1 MTQTPVEL
9 ITNGFD
15 ECDFRNEGAEDDC
28 NICSAAGGPDKD
40 FIITHTGL
48 FAADGNPTTLWK
60 VLAEKCASDDSFKK
74 ALKIKLVGKTDE
86 AIFESLKAEGLGDHL
101 VDMGYQPHSVA
112 VEEQRN
118 ASLLILPL
126 RKEPEY
132 KAVLPGKLFEYLASW
147 RPVLGIGQPDGAMSM
162 ILNTT
167 KTGVVLDWEDKAS
180 LDRFIELCWQN
191 HLKGSLTV
199 EDADISQFTRRN
211 LTRRMAQLFDSL
223 CDTDRATPRL

>member
-15 ECDFRNEGAEDDC
+15 ECDFKTESEDGC
-28 NICSAAGGPDKD
+28 KAQFAAGGPDKD
-40 FIITHTGL
+40 FVITHTGL

-60 VLAEKCASDDSFKK
+60 VLAEKCAKSEAFAK
-74 ALKIKLVGKTDE
+74 ALKIRLVGKTDDV
-86 AIFESLKAEGLGDHL
+86 ILESLRAEGLEGHL
-101 VDMGYQPHSVA
+101 TDMGYQPHSVA
-112 VEEQRN
+112 VAEQRK

-167 KTGVVLDWEDKAS
+167 KTGLVLDWEDKAS

-191 HLKGSLTV
+191 HLKGALTV

-211 LTRRMAQLFDSL
+211 LTRRMAELFN
-223 CDTDRATPRL
+223 RLTCPQK